1 MILNVYLPNDT
12 IPFAILSLLR
22 NVSLPIFPIP
32 FASQPFSNLIK
43 FQSVEQLLAQDNKWR
58 RTMIGAK
65 LSCTMLCTK
74 TRTEKQPDKYLE
86 TQKRFR
92 FSQNFRLSMTEGQ

>member
-1 MILNVYLPNDT
+1 VILNVYLPNDT
-12 IPFAILSLLR
+12 IFCYTLFASQR
-22 NVSLPIFPIP
+22 FPAFFTIP

-43 FQSVEQLLAQDNKWR
+43 FQSAEQLLAQDNKWR
-58 RTMIGAK
+58 RTMIGAN
-65 LSCTMLCTK
+65 LSCTSLYTK

-92 FSQNFRLSMTEGQ
+92 FSQNFRLSMTAGQ